1 MNKLYPVITIML
13 FFMTDTALA
22 KVVFYSRETPNSIC
36 GETRIRSPRM
46 TDNSEEH
53 RKKWEDYHN
62 MYDEFT
68 KEVLVFMRD
77 NNGFAYLDKTNNPK
91 GEITALPAYRMVEFS
106 SKNCKTFLESNKLL
120 IYSAIT
126 KNNLVK
132 NARKSIDVTDYLIN
146 LLVQLYGY
154 GERNRVVDIIS
165 EIFSNQPKIKEKLH
179 DEF

>member
-1 MNKLYPVITIML
+1 L
-13 FFMTDTALA
+13 FDPILNLSNREILALILHDVGA
-22 KVVFYSRETPNSIC
+22 LVNSSSAIDIARA
-36 GETRIRSPRM
+36 EI
-46 TDNSEEH
+46 D
-53 RKKWEDYHN
+53 
-62 MYDEFT
+62 
-68 KEVLVFMRD
+68 V
-77 NNGFAYLDKTNNPK
+77 YLDKTNNPK

-120 IYSAIT
+120 IYSAIA